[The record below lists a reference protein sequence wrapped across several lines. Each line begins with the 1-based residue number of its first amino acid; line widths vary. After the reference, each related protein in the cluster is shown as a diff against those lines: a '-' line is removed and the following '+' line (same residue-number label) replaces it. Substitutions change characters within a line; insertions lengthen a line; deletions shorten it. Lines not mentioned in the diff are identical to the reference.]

1 MIINESLKNIRL
13 DNNLTQDDFAEKLG
27 VTRQTVSSWENG
39 RSYPDIENT
48 VKISE
53 IFNISLDDMLKEYQ
67 SHKKVNDS
75 QIKTIVF
82 GKFNEE
88 DMQYVENAI
97 DKLVND
103 IDNIV

>member
-39 RSYPDIENT
+39 RSYPDIENI

-82 GKFNEE
+82 GIFNEE

>member
-39 RSYPDIENT
+39 KSYPVIENII
-48 VKISE
+48 KISE
-53 IFNISLDDMLKEYQ
+53 IFNISLDNMLKEYQ

-82 GKFNEE
+82 GKLNEV
-88 DMQYVENAI
+88 DVQYVENAV